1 MSLPAITWA
10 WSLEIENPTQKL
22 VLMALCDHV
31 DPEGTCWPSVSL
43 IAERAGCKRRTVQ
56 RHLRELEKQ
65 GLIESVPHYRP
76 DGSQT
81 SNRYRVRMTWGGD
94 NMTRGGVTGDTG
106 GVSLVTPHEPSVE
119 SSVKKQHTSPKRK
132 TPDYPPE
139 FEEVW
144 AVHPRG
150 PKKEALPE
158 YESAVPDRIPHDRL
172 LKALTSYVRS
182 EVRDDFKGVHL
193 HRWIRDDRWDEQF
206 TEPSVNVGSPQ
217 DDWMANL

>member
-1 MSLPAITWA
+1 MSLSAITWA
-10 WSLEIENPTQKL
+10 WSLELKNPTQKL

-31 DPEGTCWPSVSL
+31 DADGLCWPSVKL
-43 IAERAGCKRRTVQ
+43 ISERAGCKRRTVQ
-56 RHLRELEKQ
+56 RHLRALQ
-65 GLIESVPHYRP
+65 DAGFIEAVPHYRT

-81 SNRYRVRMTWGGD
+81 SNRYRVNVTRGGD
-94 NMTRGGVTGDTG
+94 NMTRGGVTSDTG
-106 GVSLVTPHEPSVE
+106 GASPVSPHEPSLE
-119 SSVKKQHTSPKRK
+119 PSVKKQHTSPRRQ
-132 TPDYPPE
+132 TPDYPSE

-144 AVHPRG
+144 SVHPRG
-150 PKKEALPE
+150 SKKDALPE
-158 YESAVPDRIPHDRL
+158 YRSAVPDRITHDRL

-206 TEPSVNVGSPQ
+206 AEPSVNGKAPH

>member
-1 MSLPAITWA
+1 MSLRAITWA
-10 WSLEIENPTQKL
+10 WSLDIKNPTRKL

-31 DPEGTCWPSVSL
+31 DEEGLCWPSVKL
-43 IAERAGCKRRTVQ
+43 IAERSGCKRRTVQ
-56 RHLRELEKQ
+56 RHLRDLEQ
-65 GLIESVPHYRP
+65 AGIIEAIPHYRD

-81 SNRYRVRMTWGGD
+81 SNRYRVIMSWGGEKV
-94 NMTRGGVTGDTG
+94 TRRGVMGDTG
-106 GVSLVTPHEPSVE
+106 GASPVSPHESSGEPPS
-119 SSVKKQHTSPKRK
+119 KKQRTSPKRK
-132 TPDYPPE
+132 TPDYPAE

-150 PKKEALPE
+150 SKKDALPE
-158 YESAVPDRIPHDRL
+158 YRAAVPDRITHERL

-182 EVRDDFKGVHL
+182 ELRDDFKGAHL

-206 TEPSVNVGSPQ
+206 AEPSVNGSAPH